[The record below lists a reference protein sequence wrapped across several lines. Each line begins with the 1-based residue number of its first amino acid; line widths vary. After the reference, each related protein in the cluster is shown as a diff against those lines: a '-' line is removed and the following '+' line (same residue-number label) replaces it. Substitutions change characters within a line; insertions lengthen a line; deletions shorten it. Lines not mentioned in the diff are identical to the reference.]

1 MNTQEN
7 ELIKKVVRSEWSQ
20 IGVVVITVASLFFWN
35 RTESR
40 ADNRELRGETMIV
53 LRAIEDE
60 MKDFHG
66 RLERQDAEFKGRL
79 ALQDAEFK
87 AGLLMLEERMKK

>member
-1 MNTQEN
+1 MDWTQFA
-7 ELIKKVVRSEWSQ
+7 IFF
-20 IGVVVITVASLFFWN
+20 IGVFGLFIWN

-40 ADNRELRGETMIV
+40 ADMRHILSI
-53 LRAIEDE
+53 LDSIQKE

-66 RLERQDAEFKGRL
+66 KLERQDAEFKGKI

-87 AGLLMLEERMKK
+87 THLMHHHKQ